1 VTAPRGESPADPAG
15 NGSPDVEELIRR
27 LIAASGGSTHAE
39 FLEGMI
45 RSVLRLIRNRTSRGD
60 VKILNASLRE
70 LVYAFKV
77 FAPYRG
83 IRKVTMFGSARTPE
97 DTPVYRQAVAFARA
111 ISARGWMVM
120 TGAGEGIMKAG
131 HDGAGRA
138 GSFGLNIRLPF
149 EQAANVVIQDDAKL
163 ITFRYFFTRKLLLV
177 KETDAIALFPGGFGT
192 MDETFEILTLIQT
205 GKSNPVPVVC
215 LDEPGGDY
223 WQAWDQYVRTALL
236 GRGLIA
242 PSDLHLY
249 RVTNRLEDAVEE
261 VLGFYRNYHSS
272 RYVENRLVIRL
283 QNAPSPEEV
292 DRLNREFQ
300 DILLRDQIRVSS
312 ALAEEANEPALAQLP
327 RLVLQ
332 FNRRDIGRLRQ
343 LIDAV
348 NRLPVPPETAEAAPA
363 GRPAGGPRTEPLV

>member
-1 VTAPRGESPADPAG
+1 LIRQLIDAAG
-15 NGSPDVEELIRR
+15 GSP
-27 LIAASGGSTHAE
+27 HAE

-45 RSVLRLIRNRTSRGD
+45 RSVLRLIRNETSRGD

-70 LVYAFKV
+70 LIYAFRV
-77 FAPYRG
+77 FGPYRG

-97 DTPVYRQAVAFARA
+97 DRPEYRQAVDFARA
-111 ISARGWMVM
+111 LSARGWMVM

-149 EQAANVVIQDDAKL
+149 EQSANAVIQNDAKL

-215 LDEPGGDY
+215 LDGPGGDY
-223 WQAWDQYVRTALL
+223 WRAWDSYVRTALL
-236 GRGLIA
+236 GKGLIA
-242 PSDLHLY
+242 PADLHLY
-249 RVTNRLEDAVEE
+249 RVTDRLEEAVEE
-261 VLGFYRNYHSS
+261 VLRFYRNYHSS
-272 RYVENRLVIRL
+272 RYVDDRLVIRL
-283 QNAPSPEEV
+283 QQAPDDEALEQLNA
-292 DRLNREFQ
+292 EFQ
-300 DILLRDQIRVSS
+300 DILVRDRIRTS
-312 ALAEEANEPALAQLP
+312 AALPEEANEPGLAALP
-327 RLVLQ
+327 RLVLC

-343 LIDAV
+343 LIDAL
-348 NRLPVPPETAEAAPA
+348 NRLPVSAETAEAAPA
-363 GRPAGGPRTEPLV
+363 GRPAGGPRTEPLL

>member
-1 VTAPRGESPADPAG
+1 MERSRSLSG
-15 NGSPDVEELIRR
+15 NGDLELQIHQ
-27 LIAASGGSTHAE
+27 LIEAAGGSPHAE

-45 RSVLRLIRNRTSRGD
+45 RSILRLIKNQTSRGD

-70 LVYAFKV
+70 LIYAFRV
-77 FAPYRG
+77 FGPYRG

-97 DTPVYRQAVAFARA
+97 DTPEYRQAVDFARA

-149 EQAANVVIQDDAKL
+149 EQTANAVIQNDAKL

-215 LDEPGGDY
+215 LDKPGGDY
-223 WQAWDQYVRTALL
+223 WIAWDHYVRAALL
-236 GRGLIA
+236 GRGLISPA
-242 PSDLHLY
+242 DLHLY
-249 RVTNRLEDAVEE
+249 RVTDRLEDAVEE
-261 VLGFYRNYHSS
+261 VLTFYRNYHSI
-272 RYVENRLVIRL
+272 RFVDDRLVMRL
-283 QNAPSPEEV
+283 QQAPTPEALE
-292 DRLNREFQ
+292 RLNAEFQ
-300 DILLRDQIRVSS
+300 DILVRDRIRSS
-312 ALAEEANEPALAQLP
+312 PALPEEANEESVAALP
-327 RLVLQ
+327 RLILY

-348 NRLPVPPETAEAAPA
+348 NHLPVPAETAEAAPA
-363 GRPAGGPRTEPLV
+363 GRPPGGRGSQPIA